1 VPAQALSFPRNL
13 EGPGPDGS
21 FSAEAMRRRIRVLF
35 IVSHPMIT
43 PAISVHAN
51 LMRYLDRERVEIHVA
66 YSRMAARSPYDA
78 SGRSSLAALPHT
90 PEVGLRAVEF
100 GPEIGTPTRQ
110 LLGQAARAAAPA
122 LRDMG
127 SLIRFITRRGID
139 IIHCEEGIQNA
150 FYGYLLSKVTPARC
164 LVHFH
169 LGYGDWMLPPSRMAI
184 GRADAIISVSSWT
197 GRRMADHGV
206 SPHRIFP
213 VLNGIEVSKWDPA
226 GVDGAAIRREFGMAP
241 QDPLIVQ
248 VAQLVDWKR
257 QHLVIEALP
266 RVLERYPTARLML
279 VGTEQA
285 RRRGSNNYTEQLE
298 QQVAAAGLK
307 RQVIFAGRRGDIRE
321 ILAAADVFT
330 LPSVDDPCALAFL
343 EAMAMGNP
351 VVSVRAGGNPEMVEE
366 GKAGL
371 LGEPDDVEQLAANLL
386 TLLDDPERGRRM
398 GEYGRQLV
406 LEHFFAQRMADDV
419 ESVYRF
425 VAGAR

>member
-1 VPAQALSFPRNL
+1 MGRP
-13 EGPGPDGS
+13 
-21 FSAEAMRRRIRVLF
+21 IRVLF
-35 IVSHPMIT
+35 LVSQLMVT
-43 PAISVHAN
+43 PAISVHAS

-66 YSRMAARSPYDA
+66 YPRMAARPPWDT
-78 SGRSSLAALPHT
+78 SGRSSLAALPET

-100 GPEIGTPTRQ
+100 GPEIGPPTLQ
-110 LLGQAARAAAPA
+110 LLGQTARAAAPA

-127 SLIRFITRRGID
+127 GLIRFIYRRGID

-150 FYGYLLSKVTPARC
+150 FYAYLLSKVTPAKS

-169 LGYGDWMLPPSRMAI
+169 LGYGDWILPPSRLAI
-184 GRADAIISVSSWT
+184 GRADAIISVSAWT
-197 GRRMADHGV
+197 GRKMAEHGV
-206 SPHRIFP
+206 SPERIFP
-213 VLNGIEVSKWDPA
+213 VLNGIDVSKWDPA
-226 GVDGAAIRREFGMAP
+226 GVEGTAVRRELAMAP

-279 VGTEQA
+279 VGAEQA
-285 RRRGSNNYTEQLE
+285 RRRGSNDYTERLE
-298 QQVAAAGLK
+298 RQVADAGLE

-321 ILAAADVFT
+321 VLAAADLFT
-330 LPSVDDPCALAFL
+330 LPSIDDPCALAFL
-343 EAMAMGNP
+343 EAMAMGKP
-351 VVSVRAGGNPEMVEE
+351 VVSVRAGGTPEIVEE

-386 TLLDDPERGRRM
+386 TLLDDPEQGRRM
-398 GEYGRQLV
+398 GEYGRKRV

-425 VAGAR
+425 VVGAR